1 MNTAVKDYHPLW
13 AGTNLNNKYTPYMTG
28 VYPRE
33 WQVPISECGDS
44 YMISSPVPRPN
55 FPVKRVIA
63 YEVAPLT
70 VSKSYAY
77 DYPKRNEV
85 IQVTLPES
93 KTRVTESHIDL
104 RNPPKMPVDT
114 TKNPGDGP
122 IIYGTG
128 NSLPADSMFLQKKI
142 SPYERIQTLKEKSTD
157 LLHQLGLD
165 TEDGTIVYNT
175 VVKNPKDEKK
185 EESLTEKKKMKKL
198 EKTKLGI
205 RAMNTFKKLN

>member
-1 MNTAVKDYHPLW
+1 MNTAVKDSHPLW
-13 AGTNLNNKYTPYMTG
+13 AGTNLNNKYSPYMTG

-33 WQVPISECGDS
+33 WKVPISEFGDS
-44 YMISSPVPRPN
+44 YMISSPAPRPN
-55 FPVKRVIA
+55 VPVKRVIA
-63 YEVAPLT
+63 YEIEPLT

-85 IQVTLPES
+85 VQVTLPES

-104 RNPPKMPVDT
+104 RNPPKMLVDT
-114 TKNPGDGP
+114 TKSPEDSP

-128 NSLPADSMFLQKKI
+128 NSLPADIVFLQKNLT
-142 SPYERIQTLKEKSTD
+142 PYDRIQKIKEKSMD
-157 LLHQLGLD
+157 LIHQLGLD

-175 VVKNPKDEKK
+175 VVKNPKEEKK
-185 EESLTEKKKMKKL
+185 EDSLNEKKKMKKL

-205 RAMNTFKKLN
+205 RAMNTLRKLN